1 MDLTIKK
8 NKKRIPARKVPQT
21 MANIPITVTLQH
33 IDEARQAIEDN
44 DAHSTYRLIHFRK
57 VSPMAKTHGG
67 DYLLYCCIRVESVEC
82 TKILLEA
89 RASVN
94 VKADR
99 DPLIVKACNAS
110 NPELLELLLLHKAD
124 PNACDQA
131 GHPPII
137 HSILSGSQVHRK
149 VLSLLR
155 NGADPN
161 APIDDATVYTM
172 SGSLTVM
179 DDALQDIFESHG
191 ADINGLYSGKPI
203 LQQAVISG
211 NVEHTKMLLA
221 SGAQV
226 SPEIFSACGFSS
238 VTVLLRKALMMDRM
252 GVKRHLLRCPAMS
265 LQATVIELLATS
277 DEFDERL
284 RAGEDGHYF
293 WEPVEE

>member
-1 MDLTIKK
+1 MG
-8 NKKRIPARKVPQT
+8 IPAPSKLST
-21 MANIPITVTLQH
+21 GDMADTPIIVTLQN
-33 IDEARQAIEDN
+33 IDETRTAIEDN
-44 DAHSTYRLIHFRK
+44 DAHNTYRLIHSRK
-57 VSPMAKTHGG
+57 VSPMSKTHSG
-67 DYLLYCCIRVESVEC
+67 DYLLSCAIRVESVEC

-94 VKADR
+94 VLSDH
-99 DPLIVKACNAS
+99 DPIVFKACNAS

-124 PNACDQA
+124 PNARDQA

-137 HSILSGSQVHRK
+137 HSVLSGSHVHRK

-172 SGSLTVM
+172 SGELTVM
-179 DDALQDIFESHG
+179 DDALQDIFEGHG
-191 ADINGLYSGKPI
+191 ADINSLYSGKPI

-238 VTVLLRKALMMDRM
+238 VTLLLRKALMMDRM

-265 LQATVIELLATS
+265 LQSTVIELLATS
-277 DEFDERL
+277 DEFDARL
-284 RAGEDGHYF
+284 CAEEDGHYF